1 MEGNR
6 GVAMELSQLQ
16 CFIAVLEEGGFKRA
30 TARLGITQPALSYQ
44 IKHLEEE
51 LGVQVFHRGPGGIT
65 PTEAGRVLLEHAH
78 RIIASVR
85 EAHQAVRELSD
96 GVTGEVG
103 IGTMKCIGTY
113 FLPLVLWEMRAKH
126 PMVRP
131 RILYRNSDE
140 LLDSLLAN
148 KLDVAVVANPP
159 PDDRL
164 EYRLLFEERISLVSG
179 PGHPFFGRPKVSAT
193 ELKDVEFVS
202 LSPQTTTGGLILDY
216 LAELALAPVPA
227 LTTDNVETAKRL
239 VEAGMGVAFLPDM
252 VTTGEVGEAGAPGR
266 LSRSDV
272 DPPLTMEIEIVTWR
286 GTRGSLAL
294 DAFVDELQRLGRQW
308 REGGT
313 ERRETR
319 ADPGD

>member
-1 MEGNR
+1 
-6 GVAMELSQLQ
+6 MELYQLQ

-65 PTEAGRVLLEHAH
+65 PTEAGRVLLAHAH
-78 RIIASVR
+78 GIIAAVR

-103 IGTMKCIGTY
+103 VGTMKCIGTY

-131 RILYRNSDE
+131 RIVYRNSDE
-140 LLDSLLAN
+140 LLDELLAN
-148 KLDVAVVANPP
+148 KLDVVVVADPP

-164 EYRLLFEERISLVSG
+164 EYRLLFHERISLVSG
-179 PGHPFFGRPKVSAT
+179 PGHPLFGRARVSAAD
-193 ELKDVEFVS
+193 LKDVQLVS
-202 LSPQTTTGGLILDY
+202 LSAQTTTGGLILEY
-216 LAELALAPVPA
+216 LVSQGLAPVPA
-227 LTTDNVETAKRL
+227 LTTDNVETLKRL

-252 VTTGEVGEAGAPGR
+252 ASAGDVGDTASPGR
-266 LSRSDV
+266 LSRAAL
-272 DPPLTMEIEIVTWR
+272 DPPLSMEMTIVTWR

-294 DAFVDELQRLGRQW
+294 DAFVDELQHLSRRW
-308 REGGT
+308 RE
-313 ERRETR
+313 ERDAQVHAARSD
-319 ADPGD
+319 AGH